1 MDSSLSGSSVHGI
14 FQAIVLEWT
23 AISFSRGV
31 FPTQGWNPGLP
42 HCRQTLYHLSHQ
54 GSPVVGPGG
63 QEGFLN
69 TAFGLSVEKQ
79 VGSMGRDGGRTQVG
93 EWSVG

>member
-1 MDSSLSGSSVHGI
+1 M
-14 FQAIVLEWT
+14 
-23 AISFSRGV
+23 
-31 FPTQGWNPGLP
+31 
-42 HCRQTLYHLSHQ
+42 
-54 GSPVVGPGG
+54 VGPGG